1 MQGGSDT
8 GYTISGERKESM
20 KRDNKK
26 ELDKDKK
33 ACWLKEAIKIDKGK
47 QP

>member
-1 MQGGSDT
+1 
-8 GYTISGERKESM
+8 M

-47 QP
+47 QPWKGEQQKEVEVRNHPK